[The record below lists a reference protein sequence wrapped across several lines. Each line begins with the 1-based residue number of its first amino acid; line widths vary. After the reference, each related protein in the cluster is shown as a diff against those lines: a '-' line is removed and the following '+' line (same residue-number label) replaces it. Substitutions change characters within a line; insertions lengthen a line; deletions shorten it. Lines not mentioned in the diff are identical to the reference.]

1 MLNSLLR
8 LARPSHWIKNLVVL
22 LPVVFAVRMDD
33 PNAWAAAALA
43 AVAFCLAASAV
54 YIIND
59 IHDREEDRLHP
70 CKRDRPLVT
79 GRVSIPVAA
88 IAAGVLT
95 IAAAAV
101 AIGVNVMVL
110 FVILAYLVLQ
120 LAYTYFLKRRILVD
134 VICIAL
140 GFVLRAAAG
149 AVAIGVQI
157 SPWLFVCMFTICL
170 FMGFCKRCNEIVT
183 MGRMPQQSNE
193 HQRTLLDYSP
203 ELLTHLITV
212 SGGVAVVALLLHAT
226 SDRTVMNLGT
236 NYLIYTLPIFI
247 YGVFRFAML
256 SMRGVYKDP
265 TDLILRDGPMQL
277 AVLLWVEALVAI
289 IRWGK
294 VLQGWLSACAQG

>member
-22 LPVVFAVRMDD
+22 LPVVLAVRMDD
-33 PNAWAAAALA
+33 TSAWAAAGLA
-43 AVAFCLAASAV
+43 AAAFCLAASAV

-59 IHDREEDRLHP
+59 IHDREKDRLHP

-88 IAAGVLT
+88 IAAGVLA
-95 IAAAAV
+95 IAAAAM
-101 AIGVNVMVL
+101 AIGVNPMVL
-110 FVILAYLVLQ
+110 LVVLAYLVLQ
-120 LAYTYFLKRRILVD
+120 LAYTYFLKRKMLVD

-170 FMGFCKRCNEIVT
+170 FMGFCKRCNEIMTAGEELVARRHR
-183 MGRMPQQSNE
+183 G
-193 HQRTLLDYSP
+193 TLAKYTP
-203 ELLTHLITV
+203 ELLTILITI
-212 SGGVAVVALLLHAT
+212 SAGIAVVAFLLYAT

-236 NYLIYTLPIFI
+236 NYLIYTLPVFI

-256 SMRGVYKDP
+256 SMQGIYRDP
-265 TDLILRDGPMQL
+265 TDLILRDRPMQL
-277 AVLLWVEALVAI
+277 AVLLWVLALVGI

-294 VLQGWLSACAQG
+294 ALQQSLAGFAQG

>member
-8 LARPSHWIKNLVVL
+8 LARPSHWIKNLIVL
-22 LPVVFAVRMDD
+22 LPVVLAVRMDD
-33 PNAWAAAALA
+33 PSAWAAAALA
-43 AVAFCLAASAV
+43 AAAFCLAASAV

-59 IHDREEDRLHP
+59 IYDREKDRLHP

-88 IAAGVLT
+88 IAAGVLA

-101 AIGVNVMVL
+101 AIGVNSMVL
-110 FVILAYLVLQ
+110 LVVLAYLVLQ
-120 LAYTYFLKRRILVD
+120 LAYTYFLKRKMLVD

-140 GFVLRAAAG
+140 GFVLRAVAG
-149 AVAIGVQI
+149 AVAIGVEI

-183 MGRMPQQSNE
+183 AGEEVAARR
-193 HQRTLLDYSP
+193 HRGTLAQYTP

-212 SGGVAVVALLLHAT
+212 SAGIAVVAFLLYAT
-226 SDRTVMNLGT
+226 SDRTIMNLET
-236 NYLIYTLPIFI
+236 NYLIYTLPVFI

-256 SMRGVYKDP
+256 SMKGIYKDP
-265 TDLILRDGPMQL
+265 TDLILRDRSMQL
-277 AVLLWVEALVAI
+277 AVLLWVAALVGI

-294 VLQGWLSACAQG
+294 ALQQWLAGFAQG

>member
-8 LARPSHWIKNLVVL
+8 LARPSHWIKNLIVL
-22 LPVVFAVRMDD
+22 LPVVFAVRLDD
-33 PNAWAAAALA
+33 VSAWVAAALA
-43 AVAFCLAASAV
+43 AAAFCLAASAV

-59 IHDREEDRLHP
+59 IYDREKDRLHP

-79 GRVSIPVAA
+79 GRVNIPVAA

-101 AIGVNVMVL
+101 AIGVNTMVL
-110 FVILAYLVLQ
+110 LVVLAYLVLQ
-120 LAYTYFLKRRILVD
+120 LAYTYFLKRKVLVD

-140 GFVLRAAAG
+140 GFVLRAVAG

-183 MGRMPQQSNE
+183 MGPMPQA
-193 HQRTLLDYSP
+193 HQHRRTLLDYSP
-203 ELLTHLITV
+203 ELLTHLIAV
-212 SGGVAVVALLLHAT
+212 SGGIAVVALLLHAT

-236 NYLIYTLPIFI
+236 NYLIYTLPVFI

-256 SMRGVYKDP
+256 SMKGIYRDP
-265 TDLILRDGPMQL
+265 TDLILRDRPMQL
-277 AVLLWVEALVAI
+277 AVLLWVLALVGI

-294 VLQGWLSACAQG
+294 VLQEWLLACAQG